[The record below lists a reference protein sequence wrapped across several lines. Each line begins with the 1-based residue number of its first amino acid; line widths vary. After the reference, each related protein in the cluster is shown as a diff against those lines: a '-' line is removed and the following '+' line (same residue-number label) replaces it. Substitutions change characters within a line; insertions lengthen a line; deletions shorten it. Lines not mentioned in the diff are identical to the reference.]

1 MTHLF
6 QVFLQH
12 LSPLLSLST
21 FTALWLTIL
30 EFMDKYMHADKSDL
44 LVSDLLLQYLS
55 QESNT
60 SDFLYMYMYICMYK
74 FRINSMYWVFEHF
87 FHIEVGSN
95 TRVLEEHAFGNGHG
109 QYIPHIRGG
118 RVTALETHVGQNRHF
133 FTALEKRAFQTEKLR

>member
-1 MTHLF
+1 
-6 QVFLQH
+6 
-12 LSPLLSLST
+12 
-21 FTALWLTIL
+21 
-30 EFMDKYMHADKSDL
+30 MHADKSDL

-55 QESNT
+55 QESNI
-60 SDFLYMYMYICMYK
+60 SDFLYICMYM
-74 FRINSMYWVFEHF
+74 FRINSVYWVFEHF